1 MKKTTILLI
10 SMLFTLNL
18 NAQSNRNY
26 AQKNE
31 EIKKQKTA
39 YISELLDLSDKKSK
53 LFWPIFNEFQEESD
67 AINVERRK
75 VFFSLKRENESDT
88 VSEEKLD
95 SLLNMLHIF
104 DDKSYKLKN
113 EYNAALKDI
122 LTSKQKTNL
131 LMSELNF
138 KREKM
143 KRLNSKEKTEND
155 K

>member
-1 MKKTTILLI
+1 M
-10 SMLFTLNL
+10 
-18 NAQSNRNY
+18 A
-26 AQKNE
+26 
-31 EIKKQKTA
+31 
-39 YISELLDLSDKKSK
+39 LSDKKSK

-67 AINVERRK
+67 SINVERRK

-88 VSEEKLD
+88 SSEEKLD

-138 KREKM
+138 KRENM
-143 KRLNSKEKTEND
+143 KNLSNKEKKSEND
-155 K
+155 KR

>member
-1 MKKTTILLI
+1 
-10 SMLFTLNL
+10 ML
-18 NAQSNRNY
+18 Y
-26 AQKNE
+26 
-31 EIKKQKTA
+31 
-39 YISELLDLSDKKSK
+39 
-53 LFWPIFNEFQEESD
+53 
-67 AINVERRK
+67 
-75 VFFSLKRENESDT
+75 
-88 VSEEKLD
+88 
-95 SLLNMLHIF
+95 IF

>member
-138 KREKM
+138 KREKI
-143 KRLNSKEKTEND
+143 KKN
-155 K
+155 